1 MTGSTYRDAGV
12 DLAAAD
18 RAKQRIAALAAA
30 THGPEVLGG
39 VGGFGGL
46 FELSGYRR
54 PVLVSGTD
62 NVGTKLKIA
71 LAMRRFEALGRDV
84 VNACVND
91 VIVCGAK
98 PLFFLDYIATG
109 RMDPDLAEEIVRG
122 VAAAC
127 VENGCAL
134 VGGETSELP
143 GLFAPGEFD
152 LSGFAVG
159 VVERDAIIDGA
170 AIRPGDALL
179 GLPSSGLHTNGFS
192 LVRRIFGLDDN
203 LLPVHGE
210 PVEPPRVLH
219 ERVPALDATLGDAL
233 LAPHR
238 AYYPLLAPVLPHLKG
253 MAHVTGGGLQ
263 GNVPR
268 CLPSGVAARID
279 LDAWDVPPIFRLVQ
293 QRGRVEDA
301 EMYRVFNMGVG
312 MVLVVAPDAVAAVRA
327 AVPEARVIG
336 EVVPG
341 DGDPTVE
348 LYTGGKA

>member
-18 RAKQRIAALAAA
+18 RAVERIKALAAA

-46 FELSGYRR
+46 FELSGYRQ

-71 LAMRRFEALGRDV
+71 LAMGRFESLGRDV
-84 VNACVND
+84 VNACLND

-109 RMDPDLAEEIVRG
+109 KMDPDLAEEIVRG

-127 VENGCAL
+127 IENGCAL
-134 VGGETSELP
+134 IGGETSELP
-143 GLFAPGEFD
+143 GLFAQGEFD

-159 VVERDAIIDGA
+159 VVEKDDILDGST
-170 AIRPGDALL
+170 IRSGDALL

-192 LVRRIFGLDDN
+192 LVRRIFGIDHD
-203 LLPVHGE
+203 
-210 PVEPPRVLH
+210 PRVLEQH
-219 ERVPALDATLGDAL
+219 VPQLETTLGDAL
-233 LAPHR
+233 LVPHR
-238 AYYPLLAPVLPHLKG
+238 SYYPLLAPALPEIKG
-253 MAHVTGGGLQ
+253 LAHITGGGFE

-268 CLPSGVAARID
+268 CLPKGVAARIH
-279 LDAWDVPPIFRLVQ
+279 LDSWDVPPIFRLVQ
-293 QRGRVEDA
+293 ERGRVEDA

-312 MVLVVAPDAVAAVRA
+312 MVLVVAPEALATVQA
-327 AVPEARVIG
+327 AVPEARIVG
-336 EVVPG
+336 EVVAG
-341 DGDPTVE
+341 AGEPTVE
-348 LYTGGKA
+348 LCTGGRP

>member
-12 DLAAAD
+12 DRAAAE
-18 RAKQRIAALAAA
+18 RAVERIKAHAAA

-46 FELSGYRR
+46 FELAGYRR

-62 NVGTKLKIA
+62 NVGTKLKVA
-71 LAMRRFEALGRDV
+71 LAMGRFEGLGRDV

-109 RMDPDLAEEIVRG
+109 RLDADLAEEIVRG

-134 VGGETSELP
+134 IGGETSELP

-159 VVERDAIIDGA
+159 VVEKGDVIDGST
-170 AIRPGDALL
+170 IRPGDALV

-192 LVRRIFGLDDN
+192 LVRRIFGIDDD
-203 LLPVHGE
+203 
-210 PVEPPRVLH
+210 PR
-219 ERVPALDATLGDAL
+219 ALREHAPSLGTALGDAL
-233 LAPHR
+233 LTPHR
-238 AYYPLLAPVLPHLKG
+238 AYYPLVAPVLPQIKG
-253 MAHVTGGGLQ
+253 MAHITGGGFE
-263 GNVPR
+263 GNVGR
-268 CLPSGVAARID
+268 CLPRGVAARID
-279 LDAWDVPPIFRLVQ
+279 AAAWDVPPIFRLVQ
-293 QRGRVEDA
+293 ERGQVEDA
-301 EMYRVFNMGVG
+301 EMYQVFNMGIG
-312 MVLVVAPDAVAAVRA
+312 MVLVVAPESVAAVQA
-327 AVPEARVIG
+327 AVPEACVVG
-336 EVVPG
+336 EVVKG
-341 DGDPTVE
+341 DGGPTVE
-348 LYTGGKA
+348 LRRGGSA

>member
-18 RAKQRIAALAAA
+18 RAVERIKALAAA

-46 FELSGYRR
+46 FELSGYRQ

-71 LAMRRFEALGRDV
+71 LAMGRFESLGRDV

-98 PLFFLDYIATG
+98 PLFFLDYLATG
-109 RMDPDLAEEIVRG
+109 KMDANLAEEIVRG
-122 VAAAC
+122 IAAAC

-134 VGGETSELP
+134 IGGETSQLP

-159 VVERDAIIDGA
+159 VVEKDDILDGTT
-170 AIRPGDALL
+170 IRPGDALL

-192 LVRRIFGLDDN
+192 LVRRIFGVDDN
-203 LLPVHGE
+203 
-210 PVEPPRVLH
+210 PRVLEEH
-219 ERVPALDATLGDAL
+219 VPRLDATLGDAL
-233 LAPHR
+233 LVPHR
-238 AYYPLLAPVLPHLKG
+238 CYYPLLAPVLPQIKG
-253 MAHVTGGGLQ
+253 MAHITGGGFE

-268 CLPSGVAARID
+268 CLPKGVAARIN
-279 LDAWDVPPIFRLVQ
+279 LDAWDVPPIFRLLQ
-293 QRGRVEDA
+293 ERGRVEEA
-301 EMYRVFNMGVG
+301 EMYRVFNMGIG
-312 MVLVVAPDAVAAVRA
+312 MVLVVAPDALATVQA
-327 AVPEARVIG
+327 AVPEARVVG
-336 EVVPG
+336 EVVVG
-341 DGDPTVE
+341 AGDPTVE
-348 LYTGGKA
+348 LCTGGSA

>member
-18 RAKQRIAALAAA
+18 RAVERIKALAAA

-46 FELSGYRR
+46 FELSGYRQ

-71 LAMRRFEALGRDV
+71 LAMGRFESLGRDV

-98 PLFFLDYIATG
+98 PLFFLDYLATG
-109 RMDPDLAEEIVRG
+109 KMDANLAEEIVRG

-134 VGGETSELP
+134 IGGETSQLP

-159 VVERDAIIDGA
+159 VVEKDDILDGTT
-170 AIRPGDALL
+170 IRPGDALL

-192 LVRRIFGLDDN
+192 LVRRIFGVDDN
-203 LLPVHGE
+203 
-210 PVEPPRVLH
+210 PRVLEEH
-219 ERVPALDATLGDAL
+219 VPRLDATLGDAL
-233 LAPHR
+233 LVPHR
-238 AYYPLLAPVLPHLKG
+238 CYYPLLAPVLPQIKG
-253 MAHVTGGGLQ
+253 MAHITGGGFE

-268 CLPSGVAARID
+268 CLPKGVAARIN
-279 LDAWDVPPIFRLVQ
+279 LDAWDVPPIFRLLQ
-293 QRGRVEDA
+293 ERGRVEEA
-301 EMYRVFNMGVG
+301 EMYRVFNMGIG
-312 MVLVVAPDAVAAVRA
+312 MVLVVAPDALATVQA
-327 AVPEARVIG
+327 AVPEARVVG
-336 EVVPG
+336 EVVVG
-341 DGDPTVE
+341 AGDPTVE
-348 LYTGGKA
+348 LCTGGSA

>member
-12 DLAAAD
+12 DLAAAE
-18 RAKQRIAALAAA
+18 RAVERIKALAAA

-46 FELSGYRR
+46 FELSGYRQ

-71 LAMRRFEALGRDV
+71 LAMGRFESLGRDV

-98 PLFFLDYIATG
+98 PLFFLDYLATG
-109 RMDPDLAEEIVRG
+109 KMDADLAEDIVRG

-134 VGGETSELP
+134 IGGETSQLP

-159 VVERDAIIDGA
+159 VVEKDAILDGST
-170 AIRPGDALL
+170 IHPGDALL

-192 LVRRIFGLDDN
+192 LVRRIFGIDDDA
-203 LLPVHGE
+203 
-210 PVEPPRVLH
+210 RVLH
-219 ERVPALDATLGDAL
+219 ERVPQLEATLGEAL
-233 LAPHR
+233 LVPHR
-238 AYYPLLAPVLPHLKG
+238 AYYPLLAPVLPQVKG
-253 MAHVTGGGLQ
+253 MAHITGGGFE

-268 CLPSGVAARID
+268 CLPNGVAARIN
-279 LDAWDVPPIFRLVQ
+279 LDSWDAPPIFRLVQ
-293 QRGRVEDA
+293 EQGGVEEA
-301 EMYRVFNMGVG
+301 EMYRVFNMGIG
-312 MVLVVAPDAVAAVRA
+312 MVLVVASEAVAAVQA
-327 AVPEARVIG
+327 AVPEARIVG
-336 EVVPG
+336 EVVEG
-341 DGDPTVE
+341 AGDPTVE
-348 LYTGGKA
+348 LCTGGTA

>member
-18 RAKQRIAALAAA
+18 RAVERIKALAAA

-46 FELSGYRR
+46 FELSGYRQ

-71 LAMRRFEALGRDV
+71 LAMGRFESLGRDV

-98 PLFFLDYIATG
+98 PLFFLDYLATG
-109 RMDPDLAEEIVRG
+109 KMDANLAEEIVRG
-122 VAAAC
+122 IAAAC

-134 VGGETSELP
+134 IGGETSQLP

-159 VVERDAIIDGA
+159 VVEKDDILDGST
-170 AIRPGDALL
+170 IREGDALL

-192 LVRRIFGLDDN
+192 LVRRIFGIDDD
-203 LLPVHGE
+203 
-210 PVEPPRVLH
+210 PRVLQ
-219 ERVPALDATLGDAL
+219 ERAPSLDATLGDAL
-233 LAPHR
+233 LVPHR
-238 AYYPLLAPVLPHLKG
+238 CYYPLLAPVLPQIKG
-253 MAHVTGGGLQ
+253 MAHITGGGFE

-268 CLPSGVAARID
+268 CLPKGVAARIN
-279 LDAWDVPPIFRLVQ
+279 LDAWDVPPIFRLLQ
-293 QRGRVEDA
+293 ERGRVEEA
-301 EMYRVFNMGVG
+301 EMYRVFNMGIG
-312 MVLVVAPDAVAAVRA
+312 MVLVVAPDALATVQA
-327 AVPEARVIG
+327 AVPEARVVG
-336 EVVPG
+336 VVVVG
-341 DGDPTVE
+341 AGDPTVE
-348 LYTGGKA
+348 LCTGGSA

>member
-18 RAKQRIAALAAA
+18 RAKARIAALAAA
-30 THGPEVLGG
+30 THGPEVLGS

-71 LAMRRFEALGRDV
+71 LAMGRFEGLGRDV

-109 RMDPDLAEEIVRG
+109 RMDADLAEEIVRG

-127 VENGCAL
+127 IENGCAL
-134 VGGETSELP
+134 IGGETSELP

-159 VVERDAIIDGA
+159 VVEKDAILDAA

-192 LVRRIFGLDDN
+192 LVRRIFGVDDN
-203 LLPVHGE
+203 PQA
-210 PVEPPRVLH
+210 LH

-238 AYYPLLAPVLPHLKG
+238 AYYPLVAPVLPHLKG
-253 MAHVTGGGLQ
+253 MAHVTGGGFP

-268 CLPSGVAARID
+268 CLPTGVAARID

-293 QRGRVEDA
+293 ERGRVEDA
-301 EMYRVFNMGVG
+301 EMYRVFNMGIG
-312 MVLVVAPDAVAAVRA
+312 MVLVVAPDAVATVRA
-327 AVPEARVIG
+327 AVPDARVVG
-336 EVVPG
+336 EVVAT

>member
-18 RAKQRIAALAAA
+18 RAVERIKALAAA

-46 FELSGYRR
+46 FELSGYRQ

-71 LAMRRFEALGRDV
+71 LAMGRFESLGRDV

-98 PLFFLDYIATG
+98 PLFFLDYLATG
-109 RMDPDLAEEIVRG
+109 KMDANLAEEIVRG

-134 VGGETSELP
+134 IGGETSQLP

-159 VVERDAIIDGA
+159 VVEKDDILDGTT
-170 AIRPGDALL
+170 IRPGDALL

-192 LVRRIFGLDDN
+192 LVRRIFGVDDN
-203 LLPVHGE
+203 
-210 PVEPPRVLH
+210 PRVLEEH
-219 ERVPALDATLGDAL
+219 VPRLDATLGDAL
-233 LAPHR
+233 LVPHR
-238 AYYPLLAPVLPHLKG
+238 CYYPLLAPVLPQIKG
-253 MAHVTGGGLQ
+253 MAHITGGGFE

-268 CLPSGVAARID
+268 CLPKGVAARIN
-279 LDAWDVPPIFRLVQ
+279 LDSWDVPPIFRLVQ
-293 QRGRVEDA
+293 ERGRVEDA
-301 EMYRVFNMGVG
+301 EMYRVFNMGIG
-312 MVLVVAPDAVAAVRA
+312 MVLVVAPEALATVQA
-327 AVPEARVIG
+327 AVPEARIVG
-336 EVVPG
+336 EVVVG
-341 DGDPTVE
+341 AGDPTVE
-348 LYTGGKA
+348 LCAGGRA

>member
-1 MTGSTYRDAGV
+1 MTGATYRDAGV
-12 DLAAAD
+12 DRAAAG
-18 RAKQRIAALAAA
+18 RAVQRIAALAAA

-71 LAMRRFEALGRDV
+71 LAMRRFEGLGRDV

-109 RMDPDLAEEIVRG
+109 RMDAALAEEIVRG

-127 VENGCAL
+127 IENGCAL

-159 VVERDAIIDGA
+159 VVEKDAILDGA
-170 AIRPGDALL
+170 AVRPGDALL
-179 GLPSSGLHTNGFS
+179 GLPSGGLHTNGFS
-192 LVRRIFGLDDN
+192 LVRRIFDLDRD
-203 LLPVHGE
+203 PS
-210 PVEPPRVLH
+210 PLH
-219 ERVPALDATLGDAL
+219 DRVPALDATLGDAL

-238 AYYPLLAPVLPHLKG
+238 AYYPLLAPVLPAIKA
-253 MAHVTGGGLQ
+253 MAHVTGGGLE

-268 CLPSGVAARID
+268 CLPNGVAARIR
-279 LDAWDVPPIFRLVQ
+279 LDAWDVPPVFRLLQ
-293 QRGRVEDA
+293 QRGRVDDA

-312 MVLVVAPDAVAAVRA
+312 MVLVVAPDAVAPVRA
-327 AVPEARVIG
+327 AVPEAIVVG
-336 EVVPG
+336 EIVPA
-341 DGDPTVE
+341 DGPPAVE
-348 LYTGGKA
+348 LHTGGGA

>member
-18 RAKQRIAALAAA
+18 RAVERIKALAAA

-46 FELSGYRR
+46 FELSGYRQ

-71 LAMRRFEALGRDV
+71 LAMGRFESLGRDV

-98 PLFFLDYIATG
+98 PLFFLDYLATG
-109 RMDPDLAEEIVRG
+109 KMDANLAEEIVRG

-134 VGGETSELP
+134 IGGETSQLP

-159 VVERDAIIDGA
+159 VVEKDDILDGTT
-170 AIRPGDALL
+170 IRPGDALL

-192 LVRRIFGLDDN
+192 LVRQIFGVDDN
-203 LLPVHGE
+203 
-210 PVEPPRVLH
+210 PRVLEEH
-219 ERVPALDATLGDAL
+219 VPRLDATLGDAL
-233 LAPHR
+233 LVPHR
-238 AYYPLLAPVLPHLKG
+238 CYYPLLAPVLPQIKG
-253 MAHVTGGGLQ
+253 MAHITGGGFE

-268 CLPSGVAARID
+268 CLPKGVAARIN
-279 LDAWDVPPIFRLVQ
+279 LDAWDVPPIFRLLQ
-293 QRGRVEDA
+293 ERGRVEEA
-301 EMYRVFNMGVG
+301 EMYRVFNMGIG
-312 MVLVVAPDAVAAVRA
+312 MVLVVAPDALATVQA
-327 AVPEARVIG
+327 AVPEARVVG
-336 EVVPG
+336 EVVVG
-341 DGDPTVE
+341 AGDPTVE
-348 LYTGGKA
+348 LCAGGRA

>member
-18 RAKQRIAALAAA
+18 RAVERIKALAAA

-46 FELSGYRR
+46 FELSGYRQ

-71 LAMRRFEALGRDV
+71 LAMGRFESLGRDV

-98 PLFFLDYIATG
+98 PLFFLDYLATG
-109 RMDPDLAEEIVRG
+109 KMDANLAEEIVRG

-134 VGGETSELP
+134 IGGETSQLP

-159 VVERDAIIDGA
+159 VVEKDDILDGTT
-170 AIRPGDALL
+170 IRPGDALL

-192 LVRRIFGLDDN
+192 LVRQIFGVDDN
-203 LLPVHGE
+203 
-210 PVEPPRVLH
+210 PRVLEEH
-219 ERVPALDATLGDAL
+219 VPRLDATLGDAL
-233 LAPHR
+233 LVPHR
-238 AYYPLLAPVLPHLKG
+238 CYYPLLAPVLPQIKG
-253 MAHVTGGGLQ
+253 MAHITGGGFE

-268 CLPSGVAARID
+268 CLPKGVAARIN
-279 LDAWDVPPIFRLVQ
+279 LDSWDVPPIFRLVQ
-293 QRGRVEDA
+293 ERGRVEEA
-301 EMYRVFNMGVG
+301 EMYRVFNMGIG
-312 MVLVVAPDAVAAVRA
+312 MVLVVAPDALATVQA
-327 AVPEARVIG
+327 AVPEARVVG
-336 EVVPG
+336 EVVVG
-341 DGDPTVE
+341 AGDPTVE
-348 LYTGGKA
+348 LCTGGSA

>member
-1 MTGSTYRDAGV
+1 MTGATYRDAGV

-18 RAKQRIAALAAA
+18 RAVERIKALAAA

-46 FELSGYRR
+46 FELSGYRQ

-71 LAMRRFEALGRDV
+71 LAMGRFESLGRDV
-84 VNACVND
+84 VNACLND

-109 RMDPDLAEEIVRG
+109 KMDPDLAEEIVRG

-127 VENGCAL
+127 IENGCAL

-143 GLFAPGEFD
+143 GLFAQGEFD

-159 VVERDAIIDGA
+159 VVEKDDILDGST
-170 AIRPGDALL
+170 IREGDALV
-179 GLPSSGLHTNGFS
+179 GIPSNGLHTNGFS
-192 LVRRIFGLDDN
+192 LVRRIFGIDHD
-203 LLPVHGE
+203 
-210 PVEPPRVLH
+210 PRVLEEH
-219 ERVPALDATLGDAL
+219 VPRLETTLGDAL
-233 LAPHR
+233 LVPHR
-238 AYYPLLAPVLPHLKG
+238 SYYPLLAPALPEIKG
-253 MAHVTGGGLQ
+253 MAHITGGGFE

-268 CLPSGVAARID
+268 CLPKGVAARIH
-279 LDAWDVPPIFRLVQ
+279 LDSWDVPPIFRLLQ
-293 QRGRVEDA
+293 ERGRVEEA

-312 MVLVVAPDAVAAVRA
+312 MVLVVAPEALATVQA
-327 AVPEARVIG
+327 AVPEARVVG
-336 EVVPG
+336 EVVVG
-341 DGDPTVE
+341 AGDPTVE
-348 LYTGGKA
+348 LCTGGRP

>member
-18 RAKQRIAALAAA
+18 RAVERIKALAAA

-46 FELSGYRR
+46 FELSGYRQ

-71 LAMRRFEALGRDV
+71 LAMGRFESLGRDV

-98 PLFFLDYIATG
+98 PLFFLDYLATG
-109 RMDPDLAEEIVRG
+109 KMDANLAEEIVRG
-122 VAAAC
+122 IAAAC

-134 VGGETSELP
+134 IGGETSQLP

-159 VVERDAIIDGA
+159 VVEKDDILDGTT
-170 AIRPGDALL
+170 IRPGDALL

-192 LVRRIFGLDDN
+192 LVRRIFGVDDN
-203 LLPVHGE
+203 
-210 PVEPPRVLH
+210 PRVLEEH
-219 ERVPALDATLGDAL
+219 VPRLDATLGDAL
-233 LAPHR
+233 LVPHR
-238 AYYPLLAPVLPHLKG
+238 CYYPLLAPVLPQIKG
-253 MAHVTGGGLQ
+253 MAHITGGGFE

-268 CLPSGVAARID
+268 CLPEGVAARIN
-279 LDAWDVPPIFRLVQ
+279 LDAWDVPPIFRLLQ
-293 QRGRVEDA
+293 ERGRVEEA
-301 EMYRVFNMGVG
+301 EMYRVFNMGIG
-312 MVLVVAPDAVAAVRA
+312 MVLVVAPDALATVQA
-327 AVPEARVIG
+327 AVPEARVVG
-336 EVVPG
+336 EVVVG
-341 DGDPTVE
+341 AGDPTVE
-348 LYTGGKA
+348 LCTGGSA

>member
-18 RAKQRIAALAAA
+18 RAKARIAALAAA

-159 VVERDAIIDGA
+159 VVEKDAIVDGA

-192 LVRRIFGLDDN
+192 LVRRIFGIDRD
-203 LLPVHGE
+203 
-210 PVEPPRVLH
+210 PRVLH

-233 LAPHR
+233 LVPHR
-238 AYYPLLAPVLPHLKG
+238 AYYPLLAPVLPHVKG
-253 MAHVTGGGLQ
+253 MAHITGGGFQ

-268 CLPSGVAARID
+268 CLPPGAAARIR
-279 LDAWDVPPIFRLVQ
+279 LDAWDVPPIFRLIQ

-327 AVPEARVIG
+327 AIPEAHTIG
-336 EVVPG
+336 EVVPA
-341 DGDPTVE
+341 DGHPTVE
-348 LYTGGKA
+348 LCTGGGA

>member
-1 MTGSTYRDAGV
+1 MTGATYRDAGV
-12 DLAAAD
+12 DRAAAG
-18 RAKQRIAALAAA
+18 RAVERIAALAAA

-71 LAMRRFEALGRDV
+71 LAMRRFEGLGRDV

-109 RMDPDLAEEIVRG
+109 TLDPALAEEIVRG

-127 VENGCAL
+127 IENGCAL

-159 VVERDAIIDGA
+159 VVEKDAILDGA
-170 AIRPGDALL
+170 AIRPGDALI
-179 GLPSSGLHTNGFS
+179 GLPSGGLHTNGFS
-192 LVRRIFGLDDN
+192 LVRRIFDLDSD
-203 LLPVHGE
+203 
-210 PVEPPRVLH
+210 PRALH
-219 ERVPALDATLGDAL
+219 DHVPALDATLGDAL

-238 AYYPLLAPVLPHLKG
+238 AYYPLLAPVLPRLKA

-268 CLPSGVAARID
+268 CLPVGTAARIR

-293 QRGRVEDA
+293 ERGRVDDA

-312 MVLVVAPDAVAAVRA
+312 MVLVVAPDAVAAVQA
-327 AVPEARVIG
+327 AVPDAIVVG

-341 DGDPTVE
+341 DGGPTVE
-348 LYTGGKA
+348 LCTGGGA

>member
-18 RAKQRIAALAAA
+18 RAVERIKALAAA

-46 FELSGYRR
+46 FELSGYRQ

-71 LAMRRFEALGRDV
+71 LAMGRFESLGRDV

-98 PLFFLDYIATG
+98 PLFFLDYLATG
-109 RMDPDLAEEIVRG
+109 KMDANLAEEIVRG

-127 VENGCAL
+127 IENGCAL
-134 VGGETSELP
+134 IGGETSQLP

-159 VVERDAIIDGA
+159 VVEKDDILDGTT
-170 AIRPGDALL
+170 IRPGDALL

-192 LVRRIFGLDDN
+192 LVRRIFGIDED
-203 LLPVHGE
+203 
-210 PVEPPRVLH
+210 PRVLQEH
-219 ERVPALDATLGDAL
+219 VPQLETTLGDAL
-233 LAPHR
+233 LVPHR
-238 AYYPLLAPVLPHLKG
+238 CYYPLLAPVLPQIKA
-253 MAHVTGGGLQ
+253 MAHITGGGFE

-268 CLPSGVAARID
+268 CLPEGVAARIN
-279 LDAWDVPPIFRLVQ
+279 LDAWDVPPIFRLLQ
-293 QRGRVEDA
+293 ERGRVEEA
-301 EMYRVFNMGVG
+301 EMYRVFNMGIG
-312 MVLVVAPDAVAAVRA
+312 MVLVIAPEALATVQA
-327 AVPEARVIG
+327 AVPEARVVG
-336 EVVPG
+336 EVVVAA
-341 DGDPTVE
+341 GDPTVE
-348 LYTGGKA
+348 LCAGGSA

>member
-1 MTGSTYRDAGV
+1 MTGATYRDAGV

-18 RAKQRIAALAAA
+18 RAVERIKALAAA

-46 FELSGYRR
+46 FELSGYRQ

-71 LAMRRFEALGRDV
+71 LAMGRFESLGRDV

-109 RMDPDLAEEIVRG
+109 KMDPDLAEEIVRG

-127 VENGCAL
+127 IENGCAL

-143 GLFAPGEFD
+143 GLFAQGEFD

-159 VVERDAIIDGA
+159 VVEKDDILDGST
-170 AIRPGDALL
+170 IREGDALV
-179 GLPSSGLHTNGFS
+179 GIPSNGLHTNGFS
-192 LVRRIFGLDDN
+192 LVRRIFGIDHD
-203 LLPVHGE
+203 
-210 PVEPPRVLH
+210 PRVLEEH
-219 ERVPALDATLGDAL
+219 VPRLETTLGDAL
-233 LAPHR
+233 LVPHR
-238 AYYPLLAPVLPHLKG
+238 SYYPLLAPALPEIKG
-253 MAHVTGGGLQ
+253 MAHITGGGFE

-268 CLPSGVAARID
+268 CLPKGVAARIH
-279 LDAWDVPPIFRLVQ
+279 LDSWDVPPIFRLLQ
-293 QRGRVEDA
+293 ERGRVEEA

-312 MVLVVAPDAVAAVRA
+312 MVLVVAPEALATVQA
-327 AVPEARVIG
+327 AVPEARIVG
-336 EVVPG
+336 EVVVG
-341 DGDPTVE
+341 AGDPTVE
-348 LYTGGKA
+348 LCTGGSA

>member
-18 RAKQRIAALAAA
+18 RAVERIKALAAA

-46 FELSGYRR
+46 FELSGYRQ

-71 LAMRRFEALGRDV
+71 LAMGRFESLGRDV

-98 PLFFLDYIATG
+98 PLFFLDYLATG
-109 RMDPDLAEEIVRG
+109 KMDANLAEEIVRG
-122 VAAAC
+122 IAAAC

-134 VGGETSELP
+134 IGGETSQLP

-159 VVERDAIIDGA
+159 VVEKDEILDGTT
-170 AIRPGDALL
+170 IRPGDALL

-192 LVRRIFGLDDN
+192 LVRQIFGVDDN
-203 LLPVHGE
+203 
-210 PVEPPRVLH
+210 PRVLEEH
-219 ERVPALDATLGDAL
+219 VPRLDATLGDAL
-233 LAPHR
+233 LVPHR
-238 AYYPLLAPVLPHLKG
+238 CYYPLLAPVLPQIKA
-253 MAHVTGGGLQ
+253 MAHITGGGFE

-268 CLPSGVAARID
+268 CLREGVAARIN
-279 LDAWDVPPIFRLVQ
+279 LDAWDVPPIFRLLQ
-293 QRGRVEDA
+293 ERGRVEEA
-301 EMYRVFNMGVG
+301 EMYRVFNMGIG
-312 MVLVVAPDAVAAVRA
+312 MVLVVAPEALATVQA
-327 AVPEARVIG
+327 AVPEARIVG
-336 EVVPG
+336 EVVMG
-341 DGDPTVE
+341 AGDPTVE
-348 LYTGGKA
+348 LCAGGRA

>member
-1 MTGSTYRDAGV
+1 MTGATYRDAGV

-18 RAKQRIAALAAA
+18 RAVERIKALAAT

-46 FELSGYRR
+46 FELSGYRQ

-71 LAMRRFEALGRDV
+71 LAMGRFESLGRDV
-84 VNACVND
+84 VNACLND

-109 RMDPDLAEEIVRG
+109 KMDADLAEEIVRG

-127 VENGCAL
+127 IDNGCAL
-134 VGGETSELP
+134 IGGETSELP
-143 GLFAPGEFD
+143 GLFAQGEFD

-159 VVERDAIIDGA
+159 VVEKDDILDGST
-170 AIRPGDALL
+170 IRSGDALL

-192 LVRRIFGLDDN
+192 LVRRIFGIDHD
-203 LLPVHGE
+203 
-210 PVEPPRVLH
+210 PRVLEQH
-219 ERVPALDATLGDAL
+219 VPQMDTTLGDAL
-233 LAPHR
+233 LLPHR
-238 AYYPLLAPVLPHLKG
+238 SYYPLLAPVLPQIKG
-253 MAHVTGGGLQ
+253 MAHITGGGFE

-268 CLPSGVAARID
+268 CLPKGVAARLH
-279 LDAWDVPPIFRLVQ
+279 LDSWDVPPIFRLLQ
-293 QRGRVEDA
+293 ERGRVEEA

-312 MVLVVAPDAVAAVRA
+312 MVLVVAPEALATVQA
-327 AVPEARVIG
+327 AVPEARVVG
-336 EVVPG
+336 EVVKG
-341 DGDPTVE
+341 AGDPTVE
-348 LYTGGKA
+348 LCTRGSA

>member
-18 RAKQRIAALAAA
+18 RAVERIKALAAA

-46 FELSGYRR
+46 FELSGYRQ

-71 LAMRRFEALGRDV
+71 LAMGRFESLGRDV

-98 PLFFLDYIATG
+98 PLFFLDYLATG
-109 RMDPDLAEEIVRG
+109 NMDANLAEEIVRG

-134 VGGETSELP
+134 IGGETSQLP

-159 VVERDAIIDGA
+159 VVEKDDILDGTT
-170 AIRPGDALL
+170 IR
-179 GLPSSGLHTNGFS
+179 
-192 LVRRIFGLDDN
+192 VR
-203 LLPVHGE
+203 
-210 PVEPPRVLH
+210 
-219 ERVPALDATLGDAL
+219 ATLCWACRP
-233 LAPHR
+233 AACTPT
-238 AYYPLLAPVLPHLKG
+238 AS
-253 MAHVTGGGLQ
+253 
-263 GNVPR
+263 
-268 CLPSGVAARID
+268 PS
-279 LDAWDVPPIFRLVQ
+279 F
-293 QRGRVEDA
+293 A
-301 EMYRVFNMGVG
+301 ESS
-312 MVLVVAPDAVAAVRA
+312 A
-327 AVPEARVIG
+327 
-336 EVVPG
+336 
-341 DGDPTVE
+341 
-348 LYTGGKA
+348 

>member
-18 RAKQRIAALAAA
+18 RAVERIKALAAA

-46 FELSGYRR
+46 FELSGYRQ

-71 LAMRRFEALGRDV
+71 LAMGRFESLGRDV

-98 PLFFLDYIATG
+98 PLFFLDYLATG
-109 RMDPDLAEEIVRG
+109 NMDANLAEEIVRG

-134 VGGETSELP
+134 IGGETSELP

-159 VVERDAIIDGA
+159 VVEKDAILDGTT
-170 AIRPGDALL
+170 IRPGDALL

-192 LVRRIFGLDDN
+192 LVRRIFGVDDN
-203 LLPVHGE
+203 
-210 PVEPPRVLH
+210 PRVLEEH
-219 ERVPALDATLGDAL
+219 VPRLETTLGDAL
-233 LAPHR
+233 LVPHR
-238 AYYPLLAPVLPHLKG
+238 CYYPLLAPVLPQIKG
-253 MAHVTGGGLQ
+253 MAHITGGGFE

-268 CLPSGVAARID
+268 CLPKGVAARIN
-279 LDAWDVPPIFRLVQ
+279 LDSWDVPPIFRLVQ
-293 QRGRVEDA
+293 ERGRVEDA
-301 EMYRVFNMGVG
+301 EMYRVFNMGIG
-312 MVLVVAPDAVAAVRA
+312 MVLVVAPEALATVRA
-327 AVPEARVIG
+327 AVPEARIVG
-336 EVVPG
+336 EVVVG
-341 DGDPTVE
+341 AGDPTVE
-348 LYTGGKA
+348 LCAGGRA

>member
-18 RAKQRIAALAAA
+18 RAVERIKALAAA

-46 FELSGYRR
+46 FELSGYRQ

-71 LAMRRFEALGRDV
+71 LAMGRFESLGRDV

-98 PLFFLDYIATG
+98 PLFFLDYLATG
-109 RMDPDLAEEIVRG
+109 KMDANLAEEIVRG
-122 VAAAC
+122 IAAAC

-134 VGGETSELP
+134 IGGETSQLP

-159 VVERDAIIDGA
+159 VVEKDDILDGTT
-170 AIRPGDALL
+170 IRPGDALL

-192 LVRRIFGLDDN
+192 LVRQIFGVDDN
-203 LLPVHGE
+203 
-210 PVEPPRVLH
+210 PRVLEEH
-219 ERVPALDATLGDAL
+219 VPRLDATLGDAL
-233 LAPHR
+233 LVPHR
-238 AYYPLLAPVLPHLKG
+238 CYYPLLAPVLPQIKA
-253 MAHVTGGGLQ
+253 MAHITGGGFE

-268 CLPSGVAARID
+268 CLPKGVAARIN
-279 LDAWDVPPIFRLVQ
+279 LDAWDVPPIFRLLQ
-293 QRGRVEDA
+293 ERGRVEEA
-301 EMYRVFNMGVG
+301 EMYRVFNMGIG
-312 MVLVVAPDAVAAVRA
+312 MVLVVAPDALATVQA
-327 AVPEARVIG
+327 AVPEARVVG
-336 EVVPG
+336 EVVVG
-341 DGDPTVE
+341 AGDPTVE
-348 LYTGGKA
+348 LCTGGSA